1 MKFERSRQR
10 LSSGI
15 FPGCFASLMGA
26 DPILCT
32 PGVFFVS
39 CVPLEEQPVN
49 ATYVSSNSSD
59 PVRGMI
65 MFFFI

>member
-1 MKFERSRQR
+1 
-10 LSSGI
+10 
-15 FPGCFASLMGA
+15 MGA

-49 ATYVSSNSSD
+49 ATYVTSNISD
-59 PVRGMI
+59 AVREMT
-65 MFFFI
+65 MFFFIY